1 MGVDEFNFC
10 LPLDVVKSEK
20 GITDEWR
27 IGGYASTS
35 SEDRQ
40 GDEIIQKGLV
50 ILLITDGLIMTIL
63 KLYWGIPIK
72 INVPLLKKDFM

>member
-40 GDEIIQKGLV
+40 GDERKG
-50 ILLITDGLIMTIL
+50 
-63 KLYWGIPIK
+63 KSCSRREK
-72 INVPLLKKDFM
+72 